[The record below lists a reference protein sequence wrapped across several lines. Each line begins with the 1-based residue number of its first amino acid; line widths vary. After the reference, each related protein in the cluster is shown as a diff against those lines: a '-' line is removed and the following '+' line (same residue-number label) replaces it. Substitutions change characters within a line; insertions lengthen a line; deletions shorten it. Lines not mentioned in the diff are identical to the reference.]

1 MDKVD
6 EEKRNDI
13 FSNRESQLKAK
24 AGNFTVEFFPTSIWE
39 NTLYKAW
46 SKILVS
52 IVPNKD
58 KIKEL
63 LERYAK
69 ACQADEVVLFE
80 KNTLL
85 YISSYNT
92 KEVKDNERFE
102 KICFGMKKFKNTC
115 YLDDKKYNHFLI
127 KNKINTIYLQDFEN
141 STSLMVILPNNNVSL
156 ELLKLNLEIAKK
168 SFREIMDN

>member
-52 IVPNKD
+52 IIPNKD
-58 KIKEL
+58 KIKAL
-63 LERYAK
+63 LEQYAK
-69 ACQADEVVLFE
+69 A
-80 KNTLL
+80 
-85 YISSYNT
+85 
-92 KEVKDNERFE
+92 
-102 KICFGMKKFKNTC
+102 
-115 YLDDKKYNHFLI
+115 
-127 KNKINTIYLQDFEN
+127 
-141 STSLMVILPNNNVSL
+141 
-156 ELLKLNLEIAKK
+156 
-168 SFREIMDN
+168 